1 MRRWSRA
8 VPAVVGAVVLTV
20 AVTGCSGSGKSGK
33 KSSDK
38 SGSSS
43 NSEGKTTFKLGEA
56 SPTQTNDGAKSSAKA
71 KWTVTP
77 TKVETGTAEDIKNS
91 GLEKDKDDGPQV
103 PVFVSSTLK
112 HQSGAPMKIVDMKED
127 LVVKTDKGKRTREL
141 IVLMGDAKW
150 KNCPNVDT
158 EKKLN
163 PGDQEKICGAFLVPE
178 GQKAA
183 AVELSRGF
191 NSPPLEWPV
200 KG

>member
-20 AVTGCSGSGKSGK
+20 ALTGCNGSGKSGEK
-33 KSSDK
+33 GGDK

-43 NSEGKTTFKLGEA
+43 SSEDKTTFKLGEA
-56 SPTQTNDGAKSSAKA
+56 SPTQTNDGAKAKG

-77 TKVETGTAEDIKNS
+77 TKVETGTVEDMENS
-91 GLEKDKDDGPQV
+91 GLEKDKKDGPQV

-112 HQSGAPMKIVDMKED
+112 HQSGDPMEIGDMNDD
-127 LVVKTDKGKRTREL
+127 LIVKTDKDKRTREL

-150 KNCPNVDT
+150 KNCPTTDT
-158 EKKLN
+158 EKKLK
-163 PGDQEKICGAFLVPE
+163 PGDQEKICGVFLVPE
-178 GQKAA
+178 GQKPA